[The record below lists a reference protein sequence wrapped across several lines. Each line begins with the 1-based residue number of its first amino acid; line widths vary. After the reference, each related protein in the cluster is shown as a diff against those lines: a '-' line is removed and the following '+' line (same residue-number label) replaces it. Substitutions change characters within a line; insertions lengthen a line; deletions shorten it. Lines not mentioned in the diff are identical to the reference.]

1 MAAGNAN
8 WKRSISTILR
18 KNGRLW
24 TVYAFPVTNNEHAII
39 FYKKGAFFFTLVQQK
54 MFPHTDNKL
63 QKGLPVSKLIEYMT
77 VWLLSTA

>member
-1 MAAGNAN
+1 MY
-8 WKRSISTILR
+8 T
-18 KNGRLW
+18 
-24 TVYAFPVTNNEHAII
+24 FPVTNNEHAII

-77 VWLLSTA
+77 V